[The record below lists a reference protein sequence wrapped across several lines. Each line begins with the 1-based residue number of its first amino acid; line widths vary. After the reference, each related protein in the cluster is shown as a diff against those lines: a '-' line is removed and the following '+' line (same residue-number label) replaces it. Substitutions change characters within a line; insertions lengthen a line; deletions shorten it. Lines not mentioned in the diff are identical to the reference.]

1 MHPFF
6 RIGFCSLAVLVGIMP
21 AQNSVAQSLSQTDN
35 SGATEQLH
43 YEEYPTIRL
52 RSLDK
57 ITARTLTFDAQ
68 VGTIIK
74 FGDIYI
80 KILTCRKPP
89 PVEKTESA
97 AFLQIWEVD
106 KVKDQSR
113 WIFSGWMFASSPALS
128 AMDHPVYDVWVI
140 DCLGK
145 DSEEQLPPLEE
156 TGDKPLPDEGAVD
169 ADKAAPLPSAEP
181 PQNQT
186 EGFGDVLDQIT
197 SDPPVGR
204 SPTQDVQTEETPVD
218 QETTS
223 EPETTVPPSSPDK
236 QPTSPARDTFDGIY

>member
-1 MHPFF
+1 M
-6 RIGFCSLAVLVGIMP
+6 G
-21 AQNSVAQSLSQTDN
+21 QEEVA
-35 SGATEQLH
+35 APVEKLH

-145 DSEEQLPPLEE
+145 DPEEQAPPLEDM
-156 TGDKPLPDEGAVD
+156 GDKPLPDEGAVD

-181 PQNQT
+181 PQNRT
-186 EGFGDVLDQIT
+186 EGFGEVLDQIT
-197 SDPPVGR
+197 NNPPQG
-204 SPTQDVQTEETPVD
+204 QQTPETDIRVEEETPD
-218 QETTS
+218 TGASDFASPETRQSAPHQGS
-223 EPETTVPPSSPDK
+223 EPDDTH
-236 QPTSPARDTFDGIY
+236 RDTFDGIY